1 MIRKTMFAAL
11 ISLAFIAGG
20 CGSDDP
26 TSSADGDMDMD
37 EDSDMD
43 DMDMGDDSDM
53 GDMDMGDDEGHSH
66 DEVVLSD
73 WPTDFEKPTVDLE
86 ASAMEGGHVELSID
100 IAGFNIVS
108 GDTEGAAA
116 NEGHVHVYVDGVEL
130 GMFFS
135 NDVSLTGVSPGP
147 HQLMVELSAM
157 DHTVLAVDG
166 SPMRYMTEVVVPGD
180 IEEADVTITISI
192 DEGGATGGVHQA
204 EASVGDLVEIVIDA
218 AIDEELH
225 VHTYDHTAELVAG
238 HTAVLRF
245 EADIPGVFEVELEG
259 LGVLVIELT
268 VS

>member
-1 MIRKTMFAAL
+1 MFRKTMFAAL

-26 TSSADGDMDMD
+26 TSSTDGDMG
-37 EDSDMD
+37 
-43 DMDMGDDSDM
+43 MGDDSDM
-53 GDMDMGDDEGHSH
+53 GDMDMDMDMDDMDMDDGDGHSH
-66 DEVVLSD
+66 DEIVYSD
-73 WPTDFEKPTVDLE
+73 WPTDFEEPTVILE
-86 ASAMEGGHVELSID
+86 ASAVDGGDIELSID
-100 IAGFNIVS
+100 ISGFNIVS

-116 NEGHVHVYVDGVEL
+116 NEGHVHVYVDGVEK

-180 IEEADVTITISI
+180 IEEADVTITISV

-218 AIDEELH
+218 TIDEELH

-245 EADIPGVFEVELEG
+245 EADIPGVFEIELEG